1 MCLTSLR
8 QGGARPSLP
17 TRGQPVSETS
27 RGEGGSGAHHQVGW
41 GKAKRTADVLLHPS
55 EGDSSFF
62 AAFTESQQEGAW
74 GLGAQDGPL
83 PLLTDKAHYVPGG
96 KEEKH
101 QDLG

>member
-1 MCLTSLR
+1 M
-8 QGGARPSLP
+8 
-17 TRGQPVSETS
+17 RGHLFP
-27 RGEGGSGAHHQVGW
+27 RGGSTCLKPAEATAAAHHQVGW
-41 GKAKRTADVLLHPS
+41 GRAKLTTDVLLHPS

-96 KEEKH
+96 KEEKQ